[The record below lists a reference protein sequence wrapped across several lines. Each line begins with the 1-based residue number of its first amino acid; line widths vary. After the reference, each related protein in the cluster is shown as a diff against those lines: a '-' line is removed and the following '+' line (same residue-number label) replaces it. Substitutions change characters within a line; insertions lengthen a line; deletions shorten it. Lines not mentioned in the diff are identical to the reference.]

1 MPDFYYD
8 RRRSGAFSR
17 GKRMERKLSQ
27 DKLAEK
33 AGCSVRT
40 ITDIEGGTVGMS
52 IERLPTLRRLLHTTP
67 DEVLLGADT
76 GGESWLHA
84 QLTRAGGRRPL
95 PRIPERGARRAEEG
109 AGPHGFRPFRSS
121 SRRCIMIARTCR
133 SLERTGGQTDEG
145 RRNPWMNS
153 ECKSGRTRN

>member
-1 MPDFYYD
+1 MSVFNYD
-8 RRRSGAFSR
+8 RKRSGAFLQE
-17 GKRMERKLSQ
+17 KRMECKLSQ

-52 IERLPTLRRLLHTTP
+52 IERLLTLCQLLHTTP

-84 QLTRAGGRRPL
+84 ELARLTPEQRHTALAIVAPYIESLRREPAAPKEPL
-95 PRIPERGARRAEEG
+95 P
-109 AGPHGFRPFRSS
+109 
-121 SRRCIMIARTCR
+121 
-133 SLERTGGQTDEG
+133 
-145 RRNPWMNS
+145 
-153 ECKSGRTRN
+153 